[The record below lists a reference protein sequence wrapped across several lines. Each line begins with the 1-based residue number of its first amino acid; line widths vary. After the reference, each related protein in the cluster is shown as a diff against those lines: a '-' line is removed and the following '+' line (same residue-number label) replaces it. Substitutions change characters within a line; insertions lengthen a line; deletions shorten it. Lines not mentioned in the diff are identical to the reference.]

1 MRLGCSLKSFVL
13 KPLYIGD
20 CISFKSTKFQIMCD
34 AWIYSDGKGKLIIHE
49 DVYIGRG
56 FKAVLGHNDIILN
69 AGCNI
74 GDNVTIC
81 TQLHS
86 KSSPDGYKNL
96 EQITV
101 GKGALIGS
109 NVFIHKSVGENGRVK
124 SRSEYNS

>member
-1 MRLGCSLKSFVL
+1 ML

-20 CISFKSTKFQIMCD
+20 CVSFISKKFQLMND

-49 DVYIGRG
+49 NVYIGRG
-56 FKAVLGHNDIILN
+56 FKAVLGHKDIIIK

-96 EQITV
+96 EEITI
-101 GKGALIGS
+101 GAGALIGS
-109 NVFIHKSVGENGRVK
+109 NVFIHKSVDENGRVK
-124 SRSEYNS
+124 SKSEYNL